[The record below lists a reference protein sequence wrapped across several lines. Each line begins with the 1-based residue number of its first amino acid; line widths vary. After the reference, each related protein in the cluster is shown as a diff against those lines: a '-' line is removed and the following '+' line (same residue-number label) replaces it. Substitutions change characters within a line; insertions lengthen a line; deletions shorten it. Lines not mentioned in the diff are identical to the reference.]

1 MNPSLS
7 LYGFTYV
14 FLLLTYLYQ
23 LLPSKTC
30 CCISAVG
37 EHNLIKIKSKM
48 KNHAVKEGI
57 LGYQSWW
64 IFFISGKEVF
74 VGFVFFIFITMHVIC
89 IGDLLNV

>member
-1 MNPSLS
+1 
-7 LYGFTYV
+7 
-14 FLLLTYLYQ
+14 
-23 LLPSKTC
+23 
-30 CCISAVG
+30 
-37 EHNLIKIKSKM
+37 M

-64 IFFISGKEVF
+64 IFFISGKKVF